1 MFDVSLFLRLF
12 HPRISFSVLLIVL
25 AIAIVATCAV
35 LAFANTRKF
44 RNIILVWLIACLYLM
59 FHIAIF
65 GRESREFYS
74 LHLIPFWSI
83 ESIQN
88 GFVETLYEKLNNILF
103 FIPFGC
109 LLGMWFSLGTRST
122 SRSNSSNVSLQVKR
136 PLLLMPISKVL
147 IHSLIAGITTS
158 IVIELLQLITKTGTC
173 ETDDVICNTVGCAV
187 GAGVAT
193 TICWSIRKLRI
204 K

>member
-1 MFDVSLFLRLF
+1 MASLFPHLL

-25 AIAIVATCAV
+25 AIAIAATCAV
-35 LAFANTRKF
+35 LAFANIRKF
-44 RNIILVWLIACLYLM
+44 RNVILVWLIACLYLM

-122 SRSNSSNVSLQVKR
+122 SRSNNSNVSLQVKR

-173 ETDDVICNTVGCAV
+173 ETDDVICNTVGCAIGSLV
-187 GAGVAT
+187 VAGMVR
-193 TICWSIRKLRI
+193 IISRKHT
-204 K
+204 